1 MDKINAM
8 LNMIMINNVKLT
20 EAHLIGHTYVSCSE
34 AQKNVA
40 NSRKSV
46 GNAIWRRKYATF
58 SGVKEY
64 HCRHFFKTAS
74 KCTCLGTS
82 KTASIFF

>member
-34 AQKNVA
+34 AQKMSLIQGKVSAMLFGGGNMLHLVV
-40 NSRKSV
+40 SRNIIV
-46 GNAIWRRKYATF
+46 VTF
-58 SGVKEY
+58 SKLPQNLHV
-64 HCRHFFKTAS
+64 
-74 KCTCLGTS
+74 
-82 KTASIFF
+82 